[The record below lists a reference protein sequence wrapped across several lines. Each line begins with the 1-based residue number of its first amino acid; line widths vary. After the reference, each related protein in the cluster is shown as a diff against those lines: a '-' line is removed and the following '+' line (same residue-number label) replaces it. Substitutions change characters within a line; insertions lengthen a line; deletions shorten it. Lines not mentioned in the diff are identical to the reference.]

1 MTVRLLAVGSPM
13 RGDDTAGL
21 MLAERLSDAQL
32 QECLLTTMPADAVMM
47 LEQFGTDPVII
58 LDAFE
63 AGPDDPPVLKLDL
76 LTEELPEEMSYS
88 SHGLGVAQAVAMAR
102 NMGLLPPVL
111 TLIGIAGY
119 RFGMGDTPSAGFSER
134 LDQAE
139 AMLQAELALLRR
151 QTAA

>member
-1 MTVRLLAVGSPM
+1 MSIRILAVGSPM

-21 MLAERLSDAQL
+21 VLAERLSDARP
-32 QECLLTTMPADAVMM
+32 EGCLLTTMPADALAMI
-47 LEQFGTDPVII
+47 EQFAGDPVVII
-58 LDAFE
+58 DAFE

-102 NMGLLPPVL
+102 SMGMLPPHL

-119 RFGMGDTPSAGFSER
+119 RFGMGDEPSDGFDER
-134 LDQAE
+134 LAE
-139 AMLQAELALLRR
+139 AEALLDEELALLREKS
-151 QTAA
+151 AA